1 MISISSI
8 PSRSDRVVVR
18 RINDECLLIPLTD
31 DIADMDSLYR
41 LNETGAFIWELVD
54 GRRDIKEITSRV
66 AEEFDVDQREAE
78 KDILLFL
85 VDVQDFIH
93 FSDR

>member
-1 MISISSI
+1 
-8 PSRSDRVVVR
+8 
-18 RINDECLLIPLTD
+18 
-31 DIADMDSLYR
+31 MDSLYR
-41 LNETGAFIWELVD
+41 LNETGAFIWELID